1 MAGESRHEPEQPL
14 DERPPML
21 HDGQPPEDAQPDEP
35 AEARQLSQYEI
46 AERMGLILP
55 NQPKPW
61 WRGGRF
67 SRRGLLKGAGVVAV
81 GGAVLAA
88 GGGAWLKHQADQVNE
103 AEVSINSLLDEVIG
117 GIMTEAQF
125 KAAAAQCGDVIL
137 DLDEEQR
144 IAGDAGHW
152 LTIFEAVFGTSNNFR
167 WGLDNAGGPNNQP
180 NAIPQIGAESLDSQA
195 LAILRIVQII
205 TKVFAHPG
213 AYSGNGPYPHTDV
226 GAQDSVAGGQ
236 LHYNQHGYN
245 FQQDIRQN
253 PAKPIVR
260 YEGGYDDY
268 RVLFS
273 SVSDLAS
280 RLSDIRRMASTTLSQ
295 DMQNEVVRFLG
306 SMDGVAAQFGRNLI
320 MFADNLAE
328 ANDDRLQNGLMRITM
343 EVVFTWN
350 FVRQRFFPFSAVD
363 GDNAPLLNNPFL
375 GALMQPDPTGPPD
388 LGRYLVDTQ
397 ALPGGIGPKLA
408 FIAWAKIVQQQI
420 NALRTIAAKHPRLHR
435 LITDLIDANKMP
447 NFYAAPVYEEATAT
461 PTPTATAD
469 AGQATSPGEIVDGG
483 HPGSIPGRRGGAE
496 NIALEGLRKR
506 KRTGADGKVHTF
518 DEHSSL
524 RDLPAA

>member
-1 MAGESRHEPEQPL
+1 
-14 DERPPML
+14 
-21 HDGQPPEDAQPDEP
+21 
-35 AEARQLSQYEI
+35 
-46 AERMGLILP
+46 
-55 NQPKPW
+55 
-61 WRGGRF
+61 
-67 SRRGLLKGAGVVAV
+67 
-81 GGAVLAA
+81 
-88 GGGAWLKHQADQVNE
+88 
-103 AEVSINSLLDEVIG
+103 
-117 GIMTEAQF
+117 
-125 KAAAAQCGDVIL
+125 
-137 DLDEEQR
+137 
-144 IAGDAGHW
+144 
-152 LTIFEAVFGTSNNFR
+152 
-167 WGLDNAGGPNNQP
+167 
-180 NAIPQIGAESLDSQA
+180 
-195 LAILRIVQII
+195 
-205 TKVFAHPG
+205 
-213 AYSGNGPYPHTDV
+213 
-226 GAQDSVAGGQ
+226 
-236 LHYNQHGYN
+236 
-245 FQQDIRQN
+245 
-253 PAKPIVR
+253 
-260 YEGGYDDY
+260 
-268 RVLFS
+268 
-273 SVSDLAS
+273 
-280 RLSDIRRMASTTLSQ
+280 
-295 DMQNEVVRFLG
+295 
-306 SMDGVAAQFGRNLI
+306 
-320 MFADNLAE
+320 
-328 ANDDRLQNGLMRITM
+328 MRITM

-469 AGQATSPGEIVDGG
+469 AGQATSPSEIVDGG